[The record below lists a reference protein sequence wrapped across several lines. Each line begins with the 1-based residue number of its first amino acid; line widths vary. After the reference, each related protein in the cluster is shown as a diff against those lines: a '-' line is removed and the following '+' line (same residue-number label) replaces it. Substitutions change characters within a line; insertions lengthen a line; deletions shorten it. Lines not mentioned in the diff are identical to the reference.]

1 VLKKVVTI
9 AGIMSLAGSSLLA
22 DFTYQETSTI
32 TGGMMMSM
40 MKIAGAFNKQARE
53 PIQSTVAV
61 KGDMMVHRSA
71 NHASVIDL
79 GAGTITSID
88 FQKKQ
93 YSVMTFEEMK
103 QMMEQMSQ
111 KMQKNDKA
119 EMQFKVS
126 ANATGKTRQVSG
138 FEAKEMI
145 MKMEMEGTDKDSG
158 QKGGMTVTTDMWI
171 APGVPGYQEV
181 RNFQK
186 RMAEKLNWT
195 PGGNMFMSNPQVSQ
209 GMAEVY
215 KEVAKLDGMPVQQL
229 ISMGMAGQP
238 PAAGAP
244 SDGSAA
250 PAQQQ
255 PAAQAPQQ
263 QQSAPPTSVG
273 GAIGGALGSRFGLGR
288 KKPAA
293 DQPAAAPAN
302 APAAGG
308 QPSGAPGSLLEMT
321 TELGSFSSNSA
332 DASLFAVPAGFKKV
346 DSDLKKMR

>member
-1 VLKKVVTI
+1 
-9 AGIMSLAGSSLLA
+9 
-22 DFTYQETSTI
+22 
-32 TGGMMMSM
+32 
-40 MKIAGAFNKQARE
+40 
-53 PIQSTVAV
+53 
-61 KGDMMVHRSA
+61 
-71 NHASVIDL
+71 
-79 GAGTITSID
+79 
-88 FQKKQ
+88 
-93 YSVMTFEEMK
+93 MTFEEMK

-126 ANATGKTRQVSG
+126 ANATGKTKQVSG

-158 QKGGMTVTTDMWI
+158 QKGGMTVTTNMWI

-238 PAAGAP
+238 AAGTSP
-244 SDGSAA
+244 DGSAA

-255 PAAQAPQQ
+255 PAAQSQPQ

-293 DQPAAAPAN
+293 DQQAAAPAS
-302 APAAGG
+302 APAGGG
-308 QPSGAPGSLLEMT
+308 QPAGAPGSLLEMT

-346 DSDLKKMR
+346 DSDLKRMK

>member
-1 VLKKVVTI
+1 MLKKVVTI
-9 AGIMSLAGSSLLA
+9 AGITSLAGSSLLA

-61 KGDMMVHRSA
+61 KGDMMVHRTA
-71 NHASVIDL
+71 THASVIDL
-79 GAGTITSID
+79 GSRTITSID

-111 KMQKNDKA
+111 KLQKNDNA

-126 ANATGKTRQVSG
+126 ADATGQTKQVSG
-138 FEAKEMI
+138 FEAREMI
-145 MKMEMEGTDKDSG
+145 MKMEMQGTDKDSG

-186 RMAEKLNWT
+186 RMAEKLSWT

-250 PAQQQ
+250 QPQQQQQ
-255 PAAQAPQQ
+255 PAAQ
-263 QQSAPPTSVG
+263 PTSVG

-293 DQPAAAPAN
+293 DQQAAAPAN
-302 APAAGG
+302 APAASG

-346 DSDLKKMR
+346 DSDLKKMK

>member
-1 VLKKVVTI
+1 
-9 AGIMSLAGSSLLA
+9 
-22 DFTYQETSTI
+22 
-32 TGGMMMSM
+32 
-40 MKIAGAFNKQARE
+40 
-53 PIQSTVAV
+53 
-61 KGDMMVHRSA
+61 
-71 NHASVIDL
+71 
-79 GAGTITSID
+79 
-88 FQKKQ
+88 
-93 YSVMTFEEMK
+93 
-103 QMMEQMSQ
+103 
-111 KMQKNDKA
+111 
-119 EMQFKVS
+119 
-126 ANATGKTRQVSG
+126 VSG

-238 PAAGAP
+238 AAAGAP

-250 PAQQQ
+250 PAPQQ
-255 PAAQAPQQ
+255 PAAQPQQQ

-288 KKPAA
+288 KKPPA
-293 DQPAAAPAN
+293 DQPVAAPAN
-302 APAAGG
+302 GTASGG

-321 TELGSFSSNSA
+321 TELGTFSSNSA

-346 DSDLKKMR
+346 DSDLKKMK